1 MCYNR
6 LIGKERS
13 QNADHK
19 HTAIQKLYLS
29 SFLLQC
35 QGLPDRAGI
44 GHEPDTQCARD
55 LDELTEKFH
64 RAVEEYLLACDSA
77 GKKPAQAFTGNFTV
91 RTTPVIHEALTLYAL
106 SQETNLAQI
115 MQQAIGEFLA
125 NHDIELPNK
134 EEN

>member
-1 MCYNR
+1 MQTTNTLQYKNYTCQVSYYNVKDCLTGR
-6 LIGKERS
+6 VLGMS
-13 QNADHK
+13 QIPNVN
-19 HTAIQKLYLS
+19 
-29 SFLLQC
+29 
-35 QGLPDRAGI
+35 
-44 GHEPDTQCARD
+44 ARD
-55 LDELTEKFH
+55 LDALTEKFH